1 MFGWVSHFGRVPQTS
16 GYRGCVT
23 TWHGGDLDLDA
34 YLTRIDFDG
43 ERAATTRTLAALHR
57 AHTTSIPFENLELML
72 GRPIVLDLDSLQDK
86 LIRHNRGGYCYEH
99 VTVFAA
105 ALERLGFRFT
115 ALAGRVTLGA
125 DAMRPRTHALI
136 VVEFDDHR
144 RWLCDVGFGRGP
156 LEPVELVAGNEVN
169 QDGWQLRL
177 SSTPLGADT
186 EVLHPDEWTLWQRS
200 SVDGKVGWLD
210 RHVFTLDPQYPVD
223 YVVGNHYV
231 STAPRSP
238 FTARPFVQRFAAEV
252 QHVLDGTTWTT
263 TNPDGSTST
272 RDVDVSAVPAL
283 LADTFG
289 IELSD
294 ADDAA
299 LVEWMRARL

>member
-1 MFGWVSHFGRVPQTS
+1 M
-16 GYRGCVT
+16 T
-23 TWHGGDLDLDA
+23 TWHGDELDLDA
-34 YLTRIDFDG
+34 YLMRIGFDA
-43 ERAATTRTLAALHR
+43 ERPPTAQTLAALHR
-57 AHTTSIPFENLELML
+57 AHTTSIPFENLEIML
-72 GRPIVLDLDSLQDK
+72 GRPIVLDLDSLQNK
-86 LIRHNRGGYCYEH
+86 LIQHDRGGYCYEH

-125 DAMRPRTHALI
+125 EAKRPRTHALI
-136 VVEFDDHR
+136 IVEFGDNR

-156 LEPVELVAGNEVN
+156 LEPIELIAGNEVD

-177 SSTPLGADT
+177 SRAPLGAST

-210 RHVFTLDPQYPVD
+210 RHVFTLDPQYPID
-223 YVVGNHYV
+223 YAVGNHYV
-231 STAPRSP
+231 STSPRSP
-238 FTARPFVQRFAAEV
+238 FTTRPFVQRFAADV
-252 QHVLDGTTWTT
+252 QHILDGTTWTT
-263 TNPDGSTST
+263 TNPDGSCFA
-272 RDVDVSAVPAL
+272 RDVEVGEVPAL

-294 ADDAA
+294 ADSA
-299 LVEWMRARL
+299 LLVDWMRTRL